1 MRMIRIVLAVFVV
14 SLSPAANAADRVL
27 LDIAA
32 INAQG
37 WKLQGVNI
45 ALTGLSES
53 SQKLVLTINTLTLPK
68 PFEDLQLADIRCL
81 DFSWQNNEI
90 WCRQGRAAIRSRQW
104 QSPSTDF
111 VFHISER
118 SNSFKLKD
126 LRLFDGKLAVDA
138 VERGDQWQV
147 QIQARALDGRIMQ
160 KLWRKEAVD
169 LKNGTINLDLKAAG
183 SLTEINSFNLSGE
196 LNGLTLQ
203 AKGGLLATEAL
214 ALSTT
219 LNARNDGGLWHW
231 QSQSRLIGG
240 GLYIDPVY
248 LDAAERPIDLDAFG
262 DWHDKMNL
270 AEIKS
275 VHYRH
280 ADTGDLTGSAVIRIK
295 GGVSVE
301 KADLSLSSDD
311 LQRFSSSYLKPFLE
325 QTAFDGVTLAGRLHS
340 DFSIVQ
346 HAVTSLSVLFN
357 NLDITDAE
365 GRLGVSG
372 GAGSIY
378 WSNDDAFKQ
387 SSQLAWRKLKLRAL
401 PIGAARLS
409 FLAKANTV
417 SLLEKVR
424 LPFLEGQIVINQFN
438 WQWEEQ
444 QEPKVYF
451 EGNLSNVSL
460 EQLSRELDWTPLSG
474 TISGKIPGVE
484 YRDNTLKLGGELMIQ
499 VFDGI
504 VKIKDLALSGLFT
517 DFPTLDGEIEI
528 DNLDLDQ
535 LTSKFE
541 FGGITGRLS
550 GFVKNMTL
558 ENWKPV
564 TFYAWLGTPDHD
576 DSRHRISQKAVK
588 NIASIGGGGA
598 TDFLSRTVLSLFEN
612 FGYDKIGMGCYL
624 HNGICQL
631 MGLEATPT
639 GYAIIKGGGLPRID
653 VIGYNPQIDWDTLVE
668 RLKRISTSD
677 EVIIE

>member
-1 MRMIRIVLAVFVV
+1 MRMIRIVLAVFVI
-14 SLSPAANAADRVL
+14 SLSLAVDAADRMS
-27 LDIAA
+27 LDVAA

-45 ALTGLSES
+45 ALSGLSGT
-53 SQKLVLTINTLTLPK
+53 SQKLVLTIKSLTLPK
-68 PFEDLQLADIRCL
+68 PYEDLQLADIRCL

-90 WCRQGRAAIRSRQW
+90 RCKQGRAAVRSRQW

-118 SNSFKLKD
+118 SSSFTLKD
-126 LRLFDGKLAVDA
+126 LRLFGGKLAVDA
-138 VERGDQWQV
+138 VERGDQWQLH
-147 QIQARALDGRIMQ
+147 AHGEALDGRIVQ
-160 KLWRKEAVD
+160 KLWRKETID
-169 LKNGTINLDLKAAG
+169 LKNGTINLDLKVAG
-183 SLTEINSFNLSGE
+183 SSTDLNSFNLSAE

-203 AKGGLLATEAL
+203 AKTGQLATEAL

-219 LNARNDGGLWHW
+219 LNARNDGGLWYW
-231 QSQSRLIGG
+231 QSQCRLSGG

-248 LDAAERPIDLDAFG
+248 LDAAERPIDVDAFG
-262 DWHDKMNL
+262 DWNGKLNL

-280 ADTGDLTGSAVIRIK
+280 ADTGDMTGSAVVRFTE
-295 GGVSVE
+295 GVSVE

-311 LQRFSSSYLKPFLE
+311 LQRLSSSYLKPFFE
-325 QTAFDGVTLAGRLHS
+325 QTAFDGVTLAGRLHT
-340 DFSIVQ
+340 DFSIVHQ
-346 HAVTSLSVLFN
+346 SLTSLSLLFN
-357 NLDITDAE
+357 NVDITDAG

-378 WSNDDAFKQ
+378 WSDDDAFKQ

-401 PIGAARLS
+401 PIGAARLL

-424 LPFLEGQIVINQFN
+424 LPFLGGKIVINRFN
-438 WQWEEQ
+438 WQWEEK

-460 EQLSRELDWTPLSG
+460 EQLSRALDWTPLSG

-484 YRDNTLKLGGELMIQ
+484 YRDSTLRLGGELVIR

-517 DFPTLDGEIEI
+517 DFPTLNSEIEI

-535 LTSKFE
+535 VTRKFE

-550 GFVKNMTL
+550 GFVKNLTL
-558 ENWKPV
+558 ESWKPV

-598 TDFLSRTVLSLFEN
+598 TDFLSRTVLSLFET

-624 HNGICQL
+624 HHGVCQL